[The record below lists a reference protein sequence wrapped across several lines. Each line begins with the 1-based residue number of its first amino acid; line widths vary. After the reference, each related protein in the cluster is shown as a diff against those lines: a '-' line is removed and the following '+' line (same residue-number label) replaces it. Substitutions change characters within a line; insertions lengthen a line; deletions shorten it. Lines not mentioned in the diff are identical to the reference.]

1 MIKRIDW
8 HSHILPQMDDGSASV
23 EESLD
28 MLKVL
33 ASSGVEAVALT
44 PHFYPDRSYPEI
56 FLRDREES
64 YKKMQTVFFEG
75 MPKLFLGAEV
85 AYFDGI
91 RTCDDMRNLVID
103 QTNCL
108 LIEMP
113 MRAWNE
119 RMFENI
125 LRLAKRIEI
134 TPVLAHIDR
143 YFLRKNDW
151 KLIAHYLDEGGLV
164 QGNADFFV
172 TPKTKEEVKAVISL
186 CKEENVPYYILGNGS
201 NLLVGDKGYRG
212 VIIQIYKEMNAI
224 EINGEEI
231 KEEKVCEI

>member
-44 PHFYPDRSYPEI
+44 PHFYPDRSYPEV

-64 YKKMQTVFFEG
+64 YKKMQTVFFED

-172 TPKTKEEVKAVISL
+172 HNRVTERRAL
-186 CKEENVPYYILGNGS
+186 
-201 NLLVGDKGYRG
+201 NLFDDG
-212 VIIQIYKEMNAI
+212 IIQLLGSDCHNMVKRPPLIGKAFDVIDQKATATAVAESNRLI
-224 EINGEEI
+224 E
-231 KEEKVCEI
+231 KLFK